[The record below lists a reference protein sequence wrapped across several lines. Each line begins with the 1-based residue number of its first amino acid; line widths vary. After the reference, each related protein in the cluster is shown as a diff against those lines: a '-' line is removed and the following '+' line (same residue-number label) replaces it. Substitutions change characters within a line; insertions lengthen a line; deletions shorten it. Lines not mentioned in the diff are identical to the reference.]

1 MEKNETPS
9 LWLHAY
15 SGREHGLMI
24 IGTPA
29 SMRDLAQQLLNACNQ
44 ESNAKAT
51 PWPAAIA
58 TPNVVGPYKDI
69 RHFGLSFHLQGSE
82 PLEKIAPLARRTVW
96 TPVFFLAA
104 LFAVVGVVTV
114 WRWLMSLLG
123 LG

>member
-1 MEKNETPS
+1 VETNATPS

-29 SMRDLAQQLLNACNQ
+29 SIKDLAQQLLNACNQ
-44 ESNAKAT
+44 QSATVAT
-51 PWPAAIA
+51 PWPPAIA

-69 RHFGLSFHLQGSE
+69 RQFGLSFHLQGAE
-82 PLEKIAPLARRTVW
+82 PLEKVAPFTRRTLW
-96 TPVFFLAA
+96 PPVFFLAA
-104 LFAVVGVVTV
+104 LFSVVGVVTV
-114 WRWLMSLLG
+114 LRWLISLLG